1 MDRNDKKPGRLQQT
15 ASPPQP
21 APQGD
26 FLATMAAGSRKRVAA
41 ARAKLKDAE
50 LESRAADTPAPPA
63 LELSVRRFDLI
74 AEVKFRSPAAGKLRK
89 ERNEGSVAARVAGYA
104 DAGAACVSVL
114 TEPSRFDGAMEH
126 LQSAVRALAG
136 RIPAMRKDFLVDPYQ
151 VAESRLAGAGGVLL
165 ILRMLDEPAAAA
177 MLAAAARF
185 KMFALLECF
194 DADDIAR
201 AAVLA
206 RQHRSAVQLL
216 VGVNCRDLS
225 TLEVAAPRLEE
236 LVRLLPDDLP
246 RVAESGV
253 TSAADAGRVAVMG
266 YDVALVGSA
275 LMSALE
281 PLPLVRSMLSA
292 GRTERARRS

>member
-1 MDRNDKKPGRLQQT
+1 MVDSSDKQ
-15 ASPPQP
+15 
-21 APQGD
+21 QGD

-50 LESRAADTPAPPA
+50 LLSRAADTPAPPK
-63 LELSVRRFDLI
+63 LQLSVRRFDLI
-74 AEVKFRSPAAGKLRK
+74 AEVKFRSPKAGKLRK
-89 ERNEGSVAARVAGYA
+89 GGEGTVGARVGGYA

-114 TEPSRFDGAMEH
+114 TEPSRFDGSMEH
-126 LQSAVRALAG
+126 LQAAVRALGG

-165 ILRMLDEPAAAA
+165 ILRMLDDAAATA
-177 MLAAAARF
+177 MIESAARF
-185 KMFALLECF
+185 RLFALLECF
-194 DADDIAR
+194 DPADIAR
-201 AAVLA
+201 AASLA
-206 RQHRSAVQLL
+206 KQAGSSAQLL
-216 VGVNCRDLS
+216 VGVNCRDLT

-253 TSAADAGRVAVMG
+253 TTAADAGRLAIMG

-275 LMSALE
+275 LMTALE
-281 PLPLVRSMLSA
+281 PLPLVRAMLSA
-292 GRTERARRS
+292 GRNERARRS